1 MNERIE
7 SLRTMGRIVD
17 EPAADQEVAGVWL
30 NAVEAYEDACLTN
43 RAPNRRLTAAYDGG
57 RLAALAVVRATN
69 LRVRAQN
76 HHEVTLAVAGLLV
89 GDALEILLQKFQERR
104 MDRIQ
109 IEYGWAKRATADEVA
124 DAAREVR
131 SILQLAGSWIQG
143 QRAAISADILIP
155 E

>member
-7 SLRTMGRIVD
+7 RLRAMGRLVD

-30 NAVEAYEDACLTN
+30 NALEAYEDACLTN

-57 RLAALAVVRATN
+57 RLAALAVVRAAN

-89 GDALEILLQKFQERR
+89 GAGLETLLRKFQERR

-109 IEYGWAKRATADEVA
+109 IEYGWAKRATPEEAA
-124 DAAREVR
+124 DAAGEVLA
-131 SILQLAGSWIQG
+131 ILQLAGRWISG
-143 QRAAISADILIP
+143 QRPAVAADIGIP
-155 E
+155 D